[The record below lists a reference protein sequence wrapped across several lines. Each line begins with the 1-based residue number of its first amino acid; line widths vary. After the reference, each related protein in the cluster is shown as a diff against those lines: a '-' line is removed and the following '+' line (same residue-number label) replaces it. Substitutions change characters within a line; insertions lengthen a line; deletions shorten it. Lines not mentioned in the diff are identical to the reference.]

1 MITQPQ
7 NQDVTEASPALS
19 VTPGAVSKI
28 KEILAARQLEGYALR
43 VFVSGGGCSGL
54 QYGMAIEKD
63 AEEFDTVVSVDGIR
77 LLVDPTSLRYLWGA
91 SIDFVDDLMGG
102 GFRIDNP
109 NAIAS
114 CGCGHSF
121 RTAEDEADSAAGG
134 GCGCGGSCG
143 H

>member
-1 MITQPQ
+1 MITQLN
-7 NQDVTEASPALS
+7 NQDTIQASPALS

-28 KEILAARQLEGYALR
+28 KEILAARQLEDHALR

-63 AEEFDTVVSVDGIR
+63 AEDFDTVVAVDGIR
-77 LLVDPTSLRYLWGA
+77 LLVDPTSLRYLRGA
-91 SIDFVDDLMGG
+91 NIDFIDDLMGG

-109 NAIAS
+109 NAVSS

-121 RTAEDEADSAAGG
+121 RTAEDDQDTGES
-134 GCGCGGSCG
+134 GCDCGGSCG